1 MRGRQGPEGG
11 EKRSAKRR
19 PKDPEQYRTRYPANT
34 KYDPADPSTWPLSV
48 RKQVDKIFYLLD
60 ALVGESKHGSPK
72 GRYLDKV
79 FEDKDVVHVA
89 IYRDMMEVI
98 ADIEGMYK
106 MGGFGNVP
114 LVVAEK
120 WADRYSKSKIPFTP
134 DQLDSGNLSDRPWTP
149 TAVIRLSLD
158 VFRYYLM
165 GTCPMT
171 RKVIKKVMRAN
182 DRPITL
188 HQIANAV
195 ERAGDFEAE
204 VEVDDY

>member
-1 MRGRQGPEGG
+1 
-11 EKRSAKRR
+11 
-19 PKDPEQYRTRYPANT
+19 
-34 KYDPADPSTWPLSV
+34 
-48 RKQVDKIFYLLD
+48 
-60 ALVGESKHGSPK
+60 VGESKSGSPK

-79 FEDKDVVHVA
+79 FEDKDVIHVA
-89 IYRDMMEVI
+89 IDRDMMEVI

-120 WADRYSKSKIPFTP
+120 WADRYSKAKIPFEP
-134 DQLDSGNLSDRPWTP
+134 EQLDSPNLSDRPWTP

-158 VFRYYLM
+158 IFRYYLM
-165 GTCPMT
+165 GTCPVT
-171 RKVIKKVMRAN
+171 RKVIKNVMRAN

-204 VEVDDY
+204 VEEC